1 MLFKNLKNIYF
12 MATVSKKILWGSS
25 STDYITVTMDD
36 AVQDQ
41 IIKVDSTDNPSS
53 SARSKSVILST
64 SSDSSVTASLNV
76 MQAAGALPVGMAL
89 EIRPVDSANSL
100 KGRNVYIKLYNQTRG
115 KTYKTSVL
123 YPLDSSTGQYILVNA
138 TSIFESV
145 SVVDGDVIYVELYS
159 AGNVLLGSS
168 KSKPT
173 TVDIS
178 ISNQVCQY
186 AQMFDI
192 YRLDLTNTLDMAVS
206 LYDQYGY
213 QSATTIE
220 VGEMNMFNLVYS
232 DAIEYIELD
241 PVLED
246 VGRTVQFVVGPNVTD
261 TVVSAYVLDEGYQ
274 EWHIQQTD
282 IVNALAETGTQA
294 CELRYLSYPILSYPN
309 RIVNFTVQGFYSVN
323 GSASQPVPSDCTVT
337 INYMNVDGKSITV
350 RDTTDSQGFAAF
362 RRADVAKVS
371 QQVVATV
378 TPPLWGAEKGTTTLS
393 INATVTTVNFVVMCE
408 YVVS

>member
-1 MLFKNLKNIYF
+1 MLFKNLKNIYL

-100 KGRNVYIKLYNQTRG
+100 KGRIVYIKLYNQTRG

-159 AGNVLLGSS
+159 VGNVLLGSS

-192 YRLDLTNTLDMAVS
+192 YCLDLTNTLDMAVS

-213 QSATTIE
+213 RSATTVE
-220 VGEMNMFNLVYS
+220 AGEMNMFNLVDS

-261 TVVSAYVLDEGYQ
+261 TVVSAYVLYEGYQ

-282 IVNALAETGTQA
+282 IVNALHETGTQA
-294 CELRYLSYPILSYPN
+294 CELRYLSYPN
-309 RIVNFTVQGFYSVN
+309 RIVNFMVLGFYTCTM
-323 GSASQPVPSDCTVT
+323 APVPPECTVT
-337 INYMNVDGKSITV
+337 VSYMNVDGKSITV
-350 RDTTDSQGFAAF
+350 RGITDSQGFVAF

-371 QQVVATV
+371 QQVVATI
-378 TPPLWGAEKGTTTLS
+378 TPPLWEAEKGTTTLS
-393 INATVTTVNFVVMCE
+393 INATVTTVSFEVMCE
-408 YVVS
+408 CIVP

>member
-1 MLFKNLKNIYF
+1 

-123 YPLDSSTGQYILVNA
+123 YPLDSSTGQYILLNA

-159 AGNVLLGSS
+159 VGNVLLGSS

-192 YRLDLTNTLDMAVS
+192 YRLDLGNILDMAVS
-206 LYDQYGY
+206 LYDQFGY

-220 VGEMNMFNLVYS
+220 AGEMNMFNLVYS
-232 DAIEYIELD
+232 DAIEYIGLD

-274 EWHIQQTD
+274 EWHILQTD

-294 CELRYLSYPILSYPN
+294 CELRYLSYPN
-309 RIVNFTVQGFYSVN
+309 RIVNFMVQGFCSVN
-323 GSASQPVPSDCTVT
+323 GSASSPVPDDCTVT

-350 RDTTDSQGFAAF
+350 RGTTDSNGFAAF

-378 TPPLWGAEKGTTTLS
+378 TPPLLMAEKGTTTLS
-393 INATVTTVNFVVMCE
+393 INATVTTVQFEVMCE

>member
-1 MLFKNLKNIYF
+1 

-76 MQAAGALPVGMAL
+76 MQAVGMAL

-100 KGRNVYIKLYNQTRG
+100 KGRIVFIKLYNQTRG
-115 KTYKTSVL
+115 KTYKTPVL

-159 AGNVLLGSS
+159 VGNVLLGSS

-192 YRLDLTNTLDMAVS
+192 YRLYLTNTLDMAVS

-220 VGEMNMFNLVYS
+220 AGETNMFNLVYS

-246 VGRTVQFVVGPNVTD
+246 VGRTVQFVVGPNATA
-261 TVVSAYVLDEGYQ
+261 VSAYVLDEGYQ
-274 EWHIQQTD
+274 EWHILQTD
-282 IVNALAETGTQA
+282 IVNALAKTGAQA
-294 CELRYLSYPILSYPN
+294 CELRYISYPN
-309 RIVNFTVQGFYSVN
+309 RIVNFTVLGFYSVN
-323 GSASQPVPSDCTVT
+323 GSASSPVPSDCTVT

-350 RDTTDSQGFAAF
+350 RGTTNSLGFAAF
-362 RRADVAKVS
+362 SRADVAKVS

-378 TPPLWGAEKGTTTLS
+378 TPPLLVAEKGTTTLS
-393 INATVTTVNFVVMCE
+393 INATDTTVRFVVMCE

>member
-1 MLFKNLKNIYF
+1 

-123 YPLDSSTGQYILVNA
+123 YPLDSSTGQYILENA

-178 ISNQVCQY
+178 FSNQVCQY

-192 YRLDLTNTLDMAVS
+192 YRLDLRNTLDMVVS

-220 VGEMNMFNLVYS
+220 AGEMNMFNLVYS

-294 CELRYLSYPILSYPN
+294 CELRYLSYPN
-309 RIVNFTVQGFYSVN
+309 RIVNFTVLGFYSVN
-323 GSASQPVPSDCTVT
+323 GSTSSSVPSDCTVT

-350 RDTTDSQGFAAF
+350 RGTTNSQGFAAF

-378 TPPLWGAEKGTTTLS
+378 TPPLLVAEKGTTTLS
-393 INATVTTVNFVVMCE
+393 IDATVTTVRFEVMCE

>member
-123 YPLDSSTGQYILVNA
+123 YPLDSSTGQYILENA

-220 VGEMNMFNLVYS
+220 AGEMNMFNLVYS
-232 DAIEYIELD
+232 DAIEYIGLD

-294 CELRYLSYPILSYPN
+294 CELRYLSYPN
-309 RIVNFTVQGFYSVN
+309 RIVDFTVLGFYSVN
-323 GSASQPVPSDCTVT
+323 GSASSPVPSDCTVT

-350 RDTTDSQGFAAF
+350 RGTTNSQGFAAF

-378 TPPLWGAEKGTTTLS
+378 TPPLLVAGKGTTTLS
-393 INATVTTVNFVVMCE
+393 INATVTTVRFVVMCE

>member
-100 KGRNVYIKLYNQTRG
+100 KGRIVYIKLYNQTRG
-115 KTYKTSVL
+115 KTYKTPVL

-159 AGNVLLGSS
+159 VGNVLLGSS

-178 ISNQVCQY
+178 ISSQVCQY

-192 YRLDLTNTLDMAVS
+192 YRLDLRNTLDMAVS
-206 LYDQYGY
+206 LYDQFGY

-220 VGEMNMFNLVYS
+220 AGEMNMFNLVYS

-294 CELRYLSYPILSYPN
+294 CELRYLSYPN
-309 RIVNFTVQGFYSVN
+309 RIVNFTVLGFYSVS
-323 GSASQPVPSDCTVT
+323 GSASSTVHSGCTVT

-350 RDTTDSQGFAAF
+350 RGTTNSQGFAAF

-378 TPPLWGAEKGTTTLS
+378 TPPLLEAEKGTTTLS
-393 INATVTTVNFVVMCE
+393 IDATVTTVDFLVMCE

>member
-1 MLFKNLKNIYF
+1 MLFKNLKNIYL

-220 VGEMNMFNLVYS
+220 AGEMNMFNLVYS

-294 CELRYLSYPILSYPN
+294 CALRYLSYPN

-323 GSASQPVPSDCTVT
+323 GSASSPVPSDCTVT

-350 RDTTDSQGFAAF
+350 RGTTNSQGFVAF

-378 TPPLWGAEKGTTTLS
+378 TPPLLVAEKGTTTLS
-393 INATVTTVNFVVMCE
+393 INATVTTVRFVVMCE

>member
-1 MLFKNLKNIYF
+1 

-123 YPLDSSTGQYILVNA
+123 YPLDSTTGQYILQNA

-145 SVVDGDVIYVELYS
+145 SVVDGDIIYVELYT

-173 TVDIS
+173 TVDIL

-192 YRLDLTNTLDMAVS
+192 YRLDLRNTLDMAVS
-206 LYDQYGY
+206 LSDQYGY
-213 QSATTIE
+213 QSPTTIE
-220 VGEMNMFNLVYS
+220 SGAMNMFNLVYS

-261 TVVSAYVLDEGYQ
+261 TVVSTHVLDEGYQ
-274 EWHIQQTD
+274 EWVIQQTD
-282 IVNALAETGTQA
+282 IVNALDATGTQA
-294 CELRYLSYPILSYPN
+294 VELRYLSYHN
-309 RIVNFTVQGFYSVN
+309 RIVNFTVQGFYSTD
-323 GSASQPVPSDCTVT
+323 GSSASSPVPSDCTVT

-350 RDTTDSQGFAAF
+350 RGTTDSQGFVAF

-378 TPPLWGAEKGTTTLS
+378 TPPLLVANKGTTTLS
-393 INATVTTVNFVVMCE
+393 INATVTKVGFEVMCE

>member
-36 AVQDQ
+36 AVHDQ

-159 AGNVLLGSS
+159 VGNVLLGSS

-213 QSATTIE
+213 QSPTTIE
-220 VGEMNMFNLVYS
+220 SGEMNMFNLVYS

-261 TVVSAYVLDEGYQ
+261 TVVSAYVLYEGYQ
-274 EWHIQQTD
+274 EWHILQTD

-294 CELRYLSYPILSYPN
+294 CELRYLSYPN

-323 GSASQPVPSDCTVT
+323 GSASALVPSDCTVT

-350 RDTTDSQGFAAF
+350 RGTTDSHGFAAF

-378 TPPLWGAEKGTTTLS
+378 TPPLFEAEKGTTTLS
-393 INATVTTVNFVVMCE
+393 INATVTTVDFEVMCE
-408 YVVS
+408 YKVS

>member
-220 VGEMNMFNLVYS
+220 AGEMYMFNLVYS

-246 VGRTVQFVVGPNVTD
+246 VGRPVQFVVGPNVTD

-282 IVNALAETGTQA
+282 IVNALAETGAQA
-294 CELRYLSYPILSYPN
+294 CELRYLSYPN

-323 GSASQPVPSDCTVT
+323 GSASSPVPSGCTVT

-350 RDTTDSQGFAAF
+350 RGTTDSQGFAAF

-378 TPPLWGAEKGTTTLS
+378 TPPLLVANKGTTTLS
-393 INATVTTVNFVVMCE
+393 INATVTKVDFEVMCE

>member
-76 MQAAGALPVGMAL
+76 MQAAEALPVGMAL

-192 YRLDLTNTLDMAVS
+192 YRLDLTNSLDMMVF
-206 LYDQYGY
+206 LYDQYAY
-213 QSATTIE
+213 QSATPIE
-220 VGEMNMFNLVYS
+220 AGETYMFNLVYS
-232 DAIEYIELD
+232 DAIEYIGLD
-241 PVLED
+241 PFLED

-261 TVVSAYVLDEGYQ
+261 TVLSTHHVLAEGYR
-274 EWHIQQTD
+274 ELEIQQAD
-282 IVNALAETGTQA
+282 IVNALAETGAQA
-294 CELRYLSYPILSYPN
+294 CELRYLSYPN
-309 RIVNFTVQGFYSVN
+309 RIVNFMVQGFYSDN
-323 GSASQPVPSDCTVT
+323 GIASSFVPPDCTVT
-337 INYMNVDGKSITV
+337 VTYMNVDGRSITV
-350 RDTTDSQGFAAF
+350 RGTTSSQGFAAF

-371 QQVVATV
+371 QQVVATI
-378 TPPLWGAEKGTTTLS
+378 TPPLFEAEKGTTTLS
-393 INATVTTVNFVVMCE
+393 IDATVTTVSFEVMCE

>member
-220 VGEMNMFNLVYS
+220 AGEMNMFNLVYS
-232 DAIEYIELD
+232 DAIEYIGLD

-282 IVNALAETGTQA
+282 IVNALAETGAQA
-294 CELRYLSYPILSYPN
+294 CELRYLSYPN
-309 RIVNFTVQGFYSVN
+309 RIVNFMVQGFYLDNGILASV
-323 GSASQPVPSDCTVT
+323 PPPDCAVT
-337 INYMNVDGKSITV
+337 LNYMNVDGKSITV
-350 RDTTDSQGFAAF
+350 EGTTNSQGFAAF

-378 TPPLWGAEKGTTTLS
+378 TPPLFEAKKGTTTLS
-393 INATVTTVNFVVMCE
+393 INATVTTVYFEVGCELVVL
-408 YVVS
+408 

>member
-123 YPLDSSTGQYILVNA
+123 YPLDYSTGQYILVNA

-159 AGNVLLGSS
+159 VGNVLLGSS

-206 LYDQYGY
+206 LYDQFGY

-220 VGEMNMFNLVYS
+220 AGEMNMFNLVYS

-274 EWHIQQTD
+274 EWHILQTD
-282 IVNALAETGTQA
+282 IVNALAETGAQA
-294 CELRYLSYPILSYPN
+294 CELRYLSYPN

-323 GSASQPVPSDCTVT
+323 GSASSPVSSDCTVT

-350 RDTTDSQGFAAF
+350 RGTTDSQGFAAF

-371 QQVVATV
+371 QQVVATI
-378 TPPLWGAEKGTTTLS
+378 TPPLLVAGKGTTTLS
-393 INATVTTVNFVVMCE
+393 INATVTTVNFLVMCE

>member
-25 STDYITVTMDD
+25 STDCITVTMDD

-89 EIRPVDSANSL
+89 EIRPVDSANNL
-100 KGRNVYIKLYNQTRG
+100 KGRVVYIKLYNQTRG

-123 YPLDSSTGQYILVNA
+123 YPLDSSTGQYILLNA

-159 AGNVLLGSS
+159 VGNVLLGSS

-186 AQMFDI
+186 ARMFDI
-192 YRLDLTNTLDMAVS
+192 YRLDLRNTLDMAVS
-206 LYDQYGY
+206 LYDQFGY

-220 VGEMNMFNLVYS
+220 AGETNMFNLVYS

-246 VGRTVQFVVGPNVTD
+246 VGRTVQFVVGTNVTD
-261 TVVSAYVLDEGYQ
+261 TVVSAYVLVEGYQ
-274 EWHIQQTD
+274 EWHILQTD
-282 IVNALAETGTQA
+282 IVNALDETGSQA
-294 CELRYLSYPILSYPN
+294 CELRYLSYPN
-309 RIVNFTVQGFYSVN
+309 RIVDFMVQGFYSDN
-323 GSASQPVPSDCTVT
+323 GSASAPAPPDCTVT
-337 INYMNVDGKSITV
+337 VTYMNVDGRSITV
-350 RDTTDSQGFAAF
+350 RGTTDSAGFAAF
-362 RRADVAKVS
+362 HRADVAKVS

-378 TPPLWGAEKGTTTLS
+378 TPPLWEAEKGTTTLS
-393 INATVTTVNFVVMCE
+393 IDATVTRVSFEVMCE

>member
-1 MLFKNLKNIYF
+1 

-36 AVQDQ
+36 VVQDQ

-159 AGNVLLGSS
+159 VGNVLLGSS

-186 AQMFDI
+186 AQMLDI

-206 LYDQYGY
+206 LYDQFGY

-220 VGEMNMFNLVYS
+220 AGEMNMFNLVYS

-274 EWHIQQTD
+274 EWHILQTD

-294 CELRYLSYPILSYPN
+294 CELRYLSYPN

-323 GSASQPVPSDCTVT
+323 GSASAPVPSDCTVT

-350 RDTTDSQGFAAF
+350 RGTTSSQGFAAF

-378 TPPLWGAEKGTTTLS
+378 TPPLFEAEKGTTTLS
-393 INATVTTVNFVVMCE
+393 IDATVTTVNFVVMCE
-408 YVVS
+408 YLVS

>member
-220 VGEMNMFNLVYS
+220 AGEMNMFNLVYS

-282 IVNALAETGTQA
+282 IVNALAETGAQA
-294 CELRYLSYPILSYPN
+294 CELRYLSYPL

-323 GSASQPVPSDCTVT
+323 GSASSPVPSDCTVM

-350 RDTTDSQGFAAF
+350 RGTTDSNGFVAF
-362 RRADVAKVS
+362 HRADVAKVS

-378 TPPLWGAEKGTTTLS
+378 TPPLLVANKGTTTLS
-393 INATVTTVNFVVMCE
+393 INATVTKVDFEVMCE

>member
-1 MLFKNLKNIYF
+1 

-89 EIRPVDSANSL
+89 QIRPVDSANSL
-100 KGRNVYIKLYNQTRG
+100 KGRRVYIKLYNQTRG

-123 YPLDSSTGQYILVNA
+123 YPLDSTTGQYILQNA

-168 KSKPT
+168 KSKST
-173 TVDIS
+173 IVDIS

-192 YRLDLTNTLDMAVS
+192 YRLDLTNILDMAVS
-206 LYDQYGY
+206 LYDHYGY

-220 VGEMNMFNLVYS
+220 AGEMNMFNLVYS

-274 EWHIQQTD
+274 EWEIQQTD
-282 IVNALAETGTQA
+282 IVNALAETGAQA
-294 CELRYLSYPILSYPN
+294 CELRYLSYHN
-309 RIVNFTVQGFYSVN
+309 RIVNFTVQAFYSVN
-323 GSASQPVPSDCTVT
+323 GSSSSPVPADCDVT
-337 INYMNVDGKSITV
+337 LNYMNVDGRSITV
-350 RDTTDSQGFAAF
+350 RGTTDSQGFAAF

-378 TPPLWGAEKGTTTLS
+378 TPSLFVAEKGTTTLS
-393 INATVTTVNFVVMCE
+393 INDTVTSVDFEVMCE
-408 YVVS
+408 YLVS

>member
-1 MLFKNLKNIYF
+1 

-192 YRLDLTNTLDMAVS
+192 YLLDLTNTLDMAVS

-220 VGEMNMFNLVYS
+220 AGEMNMFNFVSS

-274 EWHIQQTD
+274 EWPIQQTD
-282 IVNALAETGTQA
+282 IVNALAETGAQA
-294 CELRYLSYPILSYPN
+294 CELRYLLYHY
-309 RIVNFTVQGFYSVN
+309 RIVHFQVQGFYSVN
-323 GSASQPVPSDCTVT
+323 GSASSPIPSDCTVT
-337 INYMNVDGKSITV
+337 ITYMNVDGKSITV
-350 RDTTDSQGFAAF
+350 RDTTDSQGFAAI

-378 TPPLWGAEKGTTTLS
+378 TPPLLVAEKGTTTLS
-393 INATVTTVNFVVMCE
+393 INATDTTVRFVVMCE

>member
-213 QSATTIE
+213 QSATTVE
-220 VGEMNMFNLVYS
+220 AGEMNMFNLVYS

-246 VGRTVQFVVGPNVTD
+246 VGRPVQFVVGPNVTD

-294 CELRYLSYPILSYPN
+294 CELRYLSYPN
-309 RIVNFTVQGFYSVN
+309 RIVDFTVLGVYSVN
-323 GSASQPVPSDCTVT
+323 GSASSPVPSDCTVT

-350 RDTTDSQGFAAF
+350 RGTTNSQGFTAF

-378 TPPLWGAEKGTTTLS
+378 TPPLLVAGKGTTTLS
-393 INATVTTVNFVVMCE
+393 INATVTTVRFVVMCE

>member
-220 VGEMNMFNLVYS
+220 AGEMNMFNLVYS

-294 CELRYLSYPILSYPN
+294 CELRYLSYPN

-323 GSASQPVPSDCTVT
+323 GSASLPVPSDCTVT

-350 RDTTDSQGFAAF
+350 RGTTNSQGFAAF

-378 TPPLWGAEKGTTTLS
+378 TPPLLVAGKGTTTLS
-393 INATVTTVNFVVMCE
+393 INATVTTVHFVVMCE

>member
-89 EIRPVDSANSL
+89 LLSPVDSANSL
-100 KGRNVYIKLYNQTRG
+100 KRRSVYIKLYNQTRG
-115 KTYKTSVL
+115 KTFKTSEI
-123 YPLDSSTGQYILVNA
+123 YSTTGRYILPNA

-145 SVVDGDVIYVELYS
+145 SVVDGDIIYAELCTTSY
-159 AGNVLLGSS
+159 VLLGSS

-178 ISNQVCQY
+178 TPDQVCHY
-186 AQMFDI
+186 AQMFDF
-192 YRLDLTNTLDMAVS
+192 YRLDLRNTLGMAVS

-213 QSATTIE
+213 QRPTTIE
-220 VGEMNMFNLVYS
+220 AGEMNMFNLAYS

-274 EWHIQQTD
+274 EWEIQQTD
-282 IVNALAETGTQA
+282 IVNALVETGTQA
-294 CELRYLSYPILSYPN
+294 CELRYLSYPN
-309 RIVNFTVQGFYSVN
+309 RIVNFSVLAFYSAN
-323 GSASQPVPSDCTVT
+323 GSASAHVPADCAVT
-337 INYMNVDGKSITV
+337 LTYMNVDGQSITV
-350 RDTTDSQGFAAF
+350 RDTTNSLGYAAF

-378 TPPLWGAEKGTTTLS
+378 TPPLSVAGKGTTTLS
-393 INATVTTVNFVVMCE
+393 INDTVTSVVINVMCE

>member
-220 VGEMNMFNLVYS
+220 AGEMNMFNLVYS

-246 VGRTVQFVVGPNVTD
+246 VGRPVQFVVGPNVTD
-261 TVVSAYVLDEGYQ
+261 TVVSTHVLDEGYQ
-274 EWHIQQTD
+274 EWVIQQTD
-282 IVNALAETGTQA
+282 IVNALAETGAQA
-294 CELRYLSYPILSYPN
+294 CELRYLSYPN
-309 RIVNFTVQGFYSVN
+309 RIVNFTVQGFYSTD
-323 GSASQPVPSDCTVT
+323 GSSASSLVPSDCAVT

-350 RDTTDSQGFAAF
+350 EGTTDSQGFAAF

-378 TPPLWGAEKGTTTLS
+378 TPPLLEANKGTTTLS
-393 INATVTTVNFVVMCE
+393 INATVTKVDFEVMCE
-408 YVVS
+408 YVVW

>member
-1 MLFKNLKNIYF
+1 MLFKDLKNIYF

-159 AGNVLLGSS
+159 VGNVLLGSS

-220 VGEMNMFNLVYS
+220 AGEMNMFNLVYS

-274 EWHIQQTD
+274 EWDIQQTD
-282 IVNALAETGTQA
+282 IVNALNDTGTTA
-294 CELRYLSYPILSYPN
+294 VELRYLSYPN

-323 GSASQPVPSDCTVT
+323 GSASSPVPSDCTVT

-350 RDTTDSQGFAAF
+350 RGTTDSHGFAAF

-378 TPPLWGAEKGTTTLS
+378 TPPLLEAEKGTATLS
-393 INATVTTVNFVVMCE
+393 INATVITVSFEVLCE

>member
-123 YPLDSSTGQYILVNA
+123 YPLDSSTGQYILQNA

-145 SVVDGDVIYVELYS
+145 SVVDGDIIYVELYS

-220 VGEMNMFNLVYS
+220 AGEMNMFNLVYS

-282 IVNALAETGTQA
+282 IVNALAETGAQA
-294 CELRYLSYPILSYPN
+294 CELRYLSYPN
-309 RIVNFTVQGFYSVN
+309 RIVNFSVQGFYSVN
-323 GSASQPVPSDCTVT
+323 GSALTPVPSDCTVT

-350 RDTTDSQGFAAF
+350 RGTTDSQGFAAF

-371 QQVVATV
+371 QKVVATV
-378 TPPLWGAEKGTTTLS
+378 TPPLLVANKGTTTLS
-393 INATVTTVNFVVMCE
+393 INATVTKVDFEVMCE

>member
-1 MLFKNLKNIYF
+1 MLFKNLKNIYL

-159 AGNVLLGSS
+159 VGNVLLGSS

-192 YRLDLTNTLDMAVS
+192 YRLDLRNTLDMAVS
-206 LYDQYGY
+206 LYDQFGY
-213 QSATTIE
+213 QRATTIE
-220 VGEMNMFNLVYS
+220 AGEMNMFNLVYS

-274 EWHIQQTD
+274 EWHILQTD

-294 CELRYLSYPILSYPN
+294 CELRYLSYPN

-323 GSASQPVPSDCTVT
+323 GSASSPVPSACTVT

-350 RDTTDSQGFAAF
+350 RGTTSSQGFVAF

-378 TPPLWGAEKGTTTLS
+378 TPPLLEAGKGTTTLS
-393 INATVTTVNFVVMCE
+393 INATVTTVHFVVMCE

>member
-25 STDYITVTMDD
+25 STDYLTVTMDD

-89 EIRPVDSANSL
+89 EIRPVDFANSL

-115 KTYKTSVL
+115 KTYKMSVL
-123 YPLDSSTGQYILVNA
+123 YPIDPSTGKYIFLNA

-192 YRLDLTNTLDMAVS
+192 YRLDFTNTLDMEVS

-220 VGEMNMFNLVYS
+220 AGEMNMFNLVYS
-232 DAIEYIELD
+232 DAIEYIGLY
-241 PVLED
+241 PLLED
-246 VGRTVQFVVGPNVTD
+246 VGRPVQFVVGPNVTD

-282 IVNALAETGTQA
+282 IVNALAETGAQA
-294 CELRYLSYPILSYPN
+294 CELRYIFYLN
-309 RIVNFTVQGFYSVN
+309 RIVHFTVQGFYSVN
-323 GSASQPVPSDCTVT
+323 GSASSPVPSDCTVT
-337 INYMNVDGKSITV
+337 ITYMNVDGRSITV
-350 RDTTDSQGFAAF
+350 RGTTDSQGFAAF

-378 TPPLWGAEKGTTTLS
+378 TPPLLEANKGTTTLS
-393 INATVTTVNFVVMCE
+393 INATVTRVDFEVMCE

>member
-1 MLFKNLKNIYF
+1 

-53 SARSKSVILST
+53 SARSRSVILST

-76 MQAAGALPVGMAL
+76 MQAAGASPVGMAL

-100 KGRNVYIKLYNQTRG
+100 KGRNVYIKLYNKTRG

-145 SVVDGDVIYVELYS
+145 SVVDGDVIHVELYS
-159 AGNVLLGSS
+159 VGNVLLGSS

-186 AQMFDI
+186 VQMFDI
-192 YRLDLTNTLDMAVS
+192 YRLDLRNTLDMAVS
-206 LYDQYGY
+206 LYDHFGY

-220 VGEMNMFNLVYS
+220 AGEMNMFNLVYS

-246 VGRTVQFVVGPNVTD
+246 VGRTVQFVVGPDVTD
-261 TVVSAYVLDEGYQ
+261 TAVSAYVLDEGYQ
-274 EWHIQQTD
+274 EWHILQTD

-294 CELRYLSYPILSYPN
+294 CELRYISYPILS
-309 RIVNFTVQGFYSVN
+309 
-323 GSASQPVPSDCTVT
+323 
-337 INYMNVDGKSITV
+337 
-350 RDTTDSQGFAAF
+350 
-362 RRADVAKVS
+362 
-371 QQVVATV
+371 
-378 TPPLWGAEKGTTTLS
+378 
-393 INATVTTVNFVVMCE
+393 
-408 YVVS
+408 

>member
-89 EIRPVDSANSL
+89 EIRPVDYANSL

-159 AGNVLLGSS
+159 VGNVLLGSS

-178 ISNQVCQY
+178 ISTQVCQY

-192 YRLDLTNTLDMAVS
+192 YRLDLTNVLPIEVS
-206 LYDQYGY
+206 LCDQFGY
-213 QSATTIE
+213 QSATTIA
-220 VGEMNMFNLVYS
+220 VGETIMFNLVYS
-232 DAIEYIELD
+232 DAIEYIELYPD
-241 PVLED
+241 PED
-246 VGRTVQFVVGPNVTD
+246 VGHAVQFVVGPNVTD
-261 TVVSAYVLDEGYQ
+261 TVVSEYVIDEGYQ
-274 EWHIQQTD
+274 EWHILQTD
-282 IVNALAETGTQA
+282 IVNALAETGTTA
-294 CELRYLSYPILSYPN
+294 CELRYLYYS
-309 RIVNFTVQGFYSVN
+309 RTVNFTVLGFYTAN
-323 GSASQPVPSDCTVT
+323 GSVSSFVPADCTVT
-337 INYMNVDGKSITV
+337 VNYMNAYGQSITV
-350 RDTTDSQGFAAF
+350 RGTTNSQGFAAF
-362 RRADVAKVS
+362 ICTDVSKS
-371 QQVVATV
+371 IQQVVATV
-378 TPPLWGAEKGTTTLS
+378 TPPLFEANKGTTTLS
-393 INATVTTVNFVVMCE
+393 IDATVTKVDFLVMCE
-408 YVVS
+408 YVVP

>member
-115 KTYKTSVL
+115 KTYKTPVL

-159 AGNVLLGSS
+159 VGNVLLGSS

-206 LYDQYGY
+206 LYDQFGY

-220 VGEMNMFNLVYS
+220 AGEMNMFNLVYS
-232 DAIEYIELD
+232 DAIEYIALD

-246 VGRTVQFVVGPNVTD
+246 VGRPVQFVVGPNVTD

-274 EWHIQQTD
+274 EWHILQTD
-282 IVNALAETGTQA
+282 IVNALAETGAQA
-294 CELRYLSYPILSYPN
+294 CELRYLSYPN

-323 GSASQPVPSDCTVT
+323 GSASSLVPSDCTVT

-350 RDTTDSQGFAAF
+350 RGTTNSQGFAAF

-378 TPPLWGAEKGTTTLS
+378 TPPLLEAEKGTTTLS
-393 INATVTTVNFVVMCE
+393 IDATVTTVHFVVMCE

>member
-89 EIRPVDSANSL
+89 QIRPVDSANSL
-100 KGRNVYIKLYNQTRG
+100 KGRRVYIKLYNQTRG

-123 YPLDSSTGQYILVNA
+123 YPLDSTTGQYILQNA

-206 LYDQYGY
+206 LYDHYGY

-220 VGEMNMFNLVYS
+220 AGEMNMFNLVYS

-246 VGRTVQFVVGPNVTD
+246 VGRTVQFVVGPNITD

-282 IVNALAETGTQA
+282 IVNALAETGAQA
-294 CELRYLSYPILSYPN
+294 CELRYLSYPN
-309 RIVNFTVQGFYSVN
+309 RIVHFTVLGFYSVN
-323 GSASQPVPSDCTVT
+323 GSPSLPVPPDCTVT

-350 RDTTDSQGFAAF
+350 RGTTSSQGFVAF
-362 RRADVAKVS
+362 SRADVAKVS
-371 QQVVATV
+371 QQVVATI
-378 TPPLWGAEKGTTTLS
+378 TPPLFEANKGTTTLS
-393 INATVTTVNFVVMCE
+393 INATVTKVDFVVMCE

>member
-100 KGRNVYIKLYNQTRG
+100 KGRIVYIKLYNQTRG

-159 AGNVLLGSS
+159 VENVLLGSS

-206 LYDQYGY
+206 LYDQFGY

-220 VGEMNMFNLVYS
+220 AGEMNMFNLVYS
-232 DAIEYIELD
+232 GAIEYIELD

-274 EWHIQQTD
+274 EWHILQTD

-294 CELRYLSYPILSYPN
+294 CELRYLSYPN
-309 RIVNFTVQGFYSVN
+309 RIVNFTVQGFYSVS
-323 GSASQPVPSDCTVT
+323 GSISAPVPHDCTVT
-337 INYMNVDGKSITV
+337 INYMNVDGNSITV
-350 RDTTDSQGFAAF
+350 RGTTDSQGFAAF

-378 TPPLWGAEKGTTTLS
+378 THPLLAANKGTTTLS
-393 INATVTTVNFVVMCE
+393 INATVTKVDFVVLCE
-408 YVVS
+408 YAMS

>member
-100 KGRNVYIKLYNQTRG
+100 KGRNVYINLYNQTRG

-123 YPLDSSTGQYILVNA
+123 YPLDYSTGQYILVNA

-192 YRLDLTNTLDMAVS
+192 YRLDLSNFLDMAIS

-220 VGEMNMFNLVYS
+220 YGEMNMFNLVYS

-261 TVVSAYVLDEGYQ
+261 TVVSEYVLDEGYQ
-274 EWHIQQTD
+274 EWPIQQTD
-282 IVNALAETGTQA
+282 IVNALDETGTLA
-294 CELRYLSYPILSYPN
+294 CEIRYLTYPG
-309 RIVNFTVQGFYSVN
+309 RIVDFTVLGFYSAN
-323 GSASQPVPSDCTVT
+323 GIVSSHVPSGCTVT
-337 INYMNVDGKSITV
+337 INYLNLNGKSITV
-350 RDTTDSQGFAAF
+350 RGTTNSQGFVAF
-362 RRADVAKVS
+362 RCDDVAKVS

-378 TPPLWGAEKGTTTLS
+378 TPPLLVAEKGTTTLS
-393 INATVTTVNFVVMCE
+393 INDTVTTVRFLVMCE

>member
-89 EIRPVDSANSL
+89 KIRPVDSANSL

-123 YPLDSSTGQYILVNA
+123 YPLDYSTGQYILVNA

-192 YRLDLTNTLDMAVS
+192 YRLDLGNILDMAVS

-220 VGEMNMFNLVYS
+220 AGEMNMFDLVYS

-282 IVNALAETGTQA
+282 IVNALAETGAQA
-294 CELRYLSYPILSYPN
+294 CELRYLSYPN
-309 RIVNFTVQGFYSVN
+309 RFVHFMVQGFYSAN
-323 GSASQPVPSDCTVT
+323 GSASSPVPSGCTVT
-337 INYMNVDGKSITV
+337 INYKNVDGKSITV
-350 RDTTDSQGFAAF
+350 SGTTDSNGFVAF
-362 RRADVAKVS
+362 HRDDVAKVF

-378 TPPLWGAEKGTTTLS
+378 TPPLLKANEGTTALFIS
-393 INATVTTVNFVVMCE
+393 ATVTEVYFEVMCE
-408 YVVS
+408 FVVS